1 MVLATWEYLEPNKFY
16 LFELWYCLLLHVV
29 DLFEYTKQL
38 K

>member
-1 MVLATWEYLEPNKFY
+1 MVLATCESLEPNKFDF
-16 LFELWYCLLLHVV
+16 FELWYCLLLHVV